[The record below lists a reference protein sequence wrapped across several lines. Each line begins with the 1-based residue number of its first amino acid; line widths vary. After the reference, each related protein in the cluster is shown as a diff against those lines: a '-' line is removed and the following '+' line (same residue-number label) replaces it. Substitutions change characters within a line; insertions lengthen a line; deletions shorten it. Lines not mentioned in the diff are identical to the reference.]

1 MQFTV
6 TSSQWRRQKTGS
18 LSSNECSITV
28 KQKQSETFTVQ
39 KQNPTEIVQS
49 KILALKLVFAF
60 ISNTFGSFDCPS
72 CCQRR

>member
-1 MQFTV
+1 MV
-6 TSSQWRRQKTGS
+6 KAINRQPELKRM
-18 LSSNECSITV
+18 LHYTV

>member
-1 MQFTV
+1 MV
-6 TSSQWRRQKTGS
+6 KAKNRQPE
-18 LSSNECSITV
+18 LERMVHYTV

-60 ISNTFGSFDCPS
+60 IFNTFGSFDCPS

>member
-1 MQFTV
+1 MVKTKN
-6 TSSQWRRQKTGS
+6 RQPE
-18 LSSNECSITV
+18 LERMVHYTV